1 MSRIHTELL
10 YPAASLACAVA
21 GAGFDLRD
29 RRIPNRLT
37 LSGIIFGL
45 LLHFSIDG
53 WRGLER
59 SASAGLIAGVIFLI
73 FWLAGGMGAG
83 DVKLITAVAC
93 IAGLTHVAWLLIL
106 TALAGGVM
114 AIGFALWRGRLK
126 ETIMNLGA
134 LAVHHRFE
142 GMKPHPHLNVGN
154 AQTLRLPYALAIAA
168 GSAMTVCMTVVQR

>member
-1 MSRIHTELL
+1 
-10 YPAASLACAVA
+10 
-21 GAGFDLRD
+21 
-29 RRIPNRLT
+29 
-37 LSGIIFGL
+37 
-45 LLHFSIDG
+45 
-53 WRGLER
+53 
-59 SASAGLIAGVIFLI
+59 VIFLI
-73 FWLAGGMGAG
+73 FWLGGGMGAG

>member
-1 MSRIHTELL
+1 MEGTRTFGCCG
-10 YPAASLACAVA
+10 P
-21 GAGFDLRD
+21 D
-29 RRIPNRLT
+29 RRSDLPD
-37 LSGIIFGL
+37 L
-45 LLHFSIDG
+45 LA
-53 WRGLER
+53 RGR
-59 SASAGLIAGVIFLI
+59 N
-73 FWLAGGMGAG
+73 
-83 DVKLITAVAC
+83 AVAC

-142 GMKPHPHLNVGN
+142 GMKPHPQLNVGN